1 MYNRHFFASLNA
13 RLVNYFKKIFMRKKK
28 KKTNF
33 YRKSFQKI
41 NE

>member
-13 RLVNYFKKIFMRKKK
+13 RLVNYFKKIFMKK

-33 YRKSFQKI
+33 FIKIFQKI
-41 NE
+41 DD

>member
-28 KKTNF
+28 KKLTF
-33 YRKSFQKI
+33 TEKVSKK
-41 NE
+41 

>member
-28 KKTNF
+28 KN
-33 YRKSFQKI
+33 
-41 NE
+41 

>member
-13 RLVNYFKKIFMRKKK
+13 RLVNYFKKIFMKKK

-33 YRKSFQKI
+33 FIKIFQKI
-41 NE
+41 DD

>member
-1 MYNRHFFASLNA
+1 MYNRHFLASLNA

-28 KKTNF
+28 KTNF